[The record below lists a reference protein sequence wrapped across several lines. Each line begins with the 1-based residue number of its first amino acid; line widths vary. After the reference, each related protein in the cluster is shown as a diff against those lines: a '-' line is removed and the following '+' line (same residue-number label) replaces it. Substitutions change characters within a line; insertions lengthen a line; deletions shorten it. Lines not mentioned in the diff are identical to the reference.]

1 MTKRIISFLLMVLM
15 LLSFT
20 GCVDGNE
27 SGNDATASNE
37 SGVSID
43 TNQYINEDGTI
54 TVPDLINMP
63 LEQARA
69 ILKQLGLK
77 SKFTEEYDK
86 TDKFEVGCVMKTDYK
101 AGEKVKKGTQI
112 FLTIRKEGTPIDP
125 DEPYTDPL
133 VAAREELKQGANSD
147 YKPLNYETMKAMWI
161 SQFDLTN
168 VFRDGSLRSEESF
181 RKIFASLC
189 ERLVTD
195 GYNTVIVQ
203 VRPYGDS
210 FYPSAY
216 YPWSEYVMGSYG
228 LYASYDPLKV
238 MIEEAHKVDLSFQ
251 AWINPM
257 RVFQMRFVLM
267 LSTPGWMGR
276 RRLLR
281 RFLLLTAEMN

>member
-101 AGEKVKKGTQI
+101 AGEKVKRELRY
-112 FLTIRKEGTPIDP
+112 FLPSVRKEHLLILTSLIQIRLLPQ
-125 DEPYTDPL
+125 EKSL
-133 VAAREELKQGANSD
+133 SKARIVTIS
-147 YKPLNYETMKAMWI
+147 PSTMK
-161 SQFDLTN
+161 
-168 VFRDGSLRSEESF
+168 R
-181 RKIFASLC
+181 
-189 ERLVTD
+189 
-195 GYNTVIVQ
+195 
-203 VRPYGDS
+203 
-210 FYPSAY
+210 
-216 YPWSEYVMGSYG
+216 
-228 LYASYDPLKV
+228 
-238 MIEEAHKVDLSFQ
+238 
-251 AWINPM
+251 
-257 RVFQMRFVLM
+257 
-267 LSTPGWMGR
+267 
-276 RRLLR
+276 
-281 RFLLLTAEMN
+281 